1 MSLIELDAV
10 DAGYEENQ
18 VLYDLSVSIDEDQVN
33 CIIGPNGSGKST
45 MLKSIFGMVD
55 IWNGTVTIRGEDVT
69 NDHPREVL
77 ERGVVMLPQGGSVFP
92 EMSVKENLRMGGY
105 LIDDEEF
112 LEQQYEEV
120 FDMFPVLEEKRAQ
133 QAQNLSGGQQ
143 MMVAFGRALM
153 SDPDILLLDEPS
165 AGLAPDLVDNVFE
178 QVEALKE
185 RGRDM
190 LIIEQN
196 VQRVLEIAE
205 YVYVLDQGRLEY
217 EGETE
222 SLRNEQDIMD
232 MYIGERHQ

>member
-1 MSLIELDAV
+1 MSLIEFDGV
-10 DAGYEENQ
+10 DAGYDENQ
-18 VLYDLSVSIDEDQVN
+18 VLHDLSVTVAEDRVN

-45 MLKSIFGMVD
+45 MLKSILGMVD
-55 IWNGTVTIRGEDVT
+55 VWNGTITIRGADVT

-92 EMSVKENLRMGGY
+92 DMSVKENLRMGCY
-105 LIDDEEF
+105 LIDDEAF
-112 LEQQYEEV
+112 IDRQYEEV

-133 QAQNLSGGQQ
+133 RAGDLSGGQQ

-165 AGLAPDLVDNVFE
+165 AGLAPDLVDDVFE
-178 QVEALKE
+178 QVAVLKE

-196 VQRVLEIAE
+196 VRRVLEIAE

-217 EGETE
+217 EGTTE
-222 SLRNEQDIMD
+222 SLRDEEDIME
-232 MYIGERHQ
+232 MYIGGRHG

>member
-10 DAGYEENQ
+10 DAGYGESQ
-18 VLYDLSVSIDEDQVN
+18 VLYDLSVTIDEGQVN

-55 IWNGTVTIRGEDVT
+55 IWSGTVTIRGEDVT
-69 NDHPREVL
+69 NDHPRDVL

-92 EMSVKENLRMGGY
+92 EMTVKENLRMGGY

-120 FDMFPVLEEKRAQ
+120 FDMFPVLGEKRAQ
-133 QAQNLSGGQQ
+133 RAQDLSGGQQ

-165 AGLAPDLVDNVFE
+165 AGLAPDLVDDVFE
-178 QVEALKE
+178 QVEVLKE

-196 VQRVLEIAE
+196 VRRVLEIAE

-222 SLRNEQDIMD
+222 SLRDEEDIMD

>member
-1 MSLIELDAV
+1 
-10 DAGYEENQ
+10 
-18 VLYDLSVSIDEDQVN
+18 
-33 CIIGPNGSGKST
+33 
-45 MLKSIFGMVD
+45 
-55 IWNGTVTIRGEDVT
+55 
-69 NDHPREVL
+69 
-77 ERGVVMLPQGGSVFP
+77 
-92 EMSVKENLRMGGY
+92 MGGY

-112 LEQQYEEV
+112 LEKQYEEV

-133 QAQNLSGGQQ
+133 RAQDLSGGQQ

-178 QVEALKE
+178 QVETLKE

-196 VQRVLEIAE
+196 VRRVLEIAE

-222 SLRNEQDIMD
+222 ALRDEEDIME

>member
-1 MSLIELDAV
+1 MSLIELDSV
-10 DAGYEENQ
+10 DAGYGENQ
-18 VLYDLSVSIDEDQVN
+18 VLYDLSVTIDEDQVN

-55 IWNGTVTIRGEDVT
+55 IWSGTVTIRGEDVT

-112 LEQQYEEV
+112 LEKQYEEV

-133 QAQNLSGGQQ
+133 RAQDLSGGQQ

-178 QVEALKE
+178 QVETLKE

-196 VQRVLEIAE
+196 VRRVLEIAE

-222 SLRNEQDIMD
+222 ALRDEEDIME

>member
-10 DAGYEENQ
+10 DAGYDENQ
-18 VLYDLSVSIDEDQVN
+18 VLYDLSVTVDENQVN

-55 IWNGTVTIRGEDVT
+55 IWSGTVTIRGEDVT

-112 LEQQYEEV
+112 LERQYEEV

-133 QAQNLSGGQQ
+133 QAQDLSGGQQ

-165 AGLAPDLVDNVFE
+165 AGLAPDLVDDVFE
-178 QVEALKE
+178 QVEVLKE

-196 VQRVLEIAE
+196 VRRVLEIAE

-217 EGETE
+217 EGATE
-222 SLRNEQDIMD
+222 ALRDEEDIME

>member
-10 DAGYEENQ
+10 DAGYGENQ
-18 VLYDLSVSIDEDQVN
+18 VLYDLSVTIDEDQVN

-112 LEQQYEEV
+112 LEKQYEEV

-133 QAQNLSGGQQ
+133 QAQDLSGGQQ

-165 AGLAPDLVDNVFE
+165 AGLAPDLVDDVFE
-178 QVEALKE
+178 QVEILKE

-222 SLRNEQDIMD
+222 ALRNEQDIMD

>member
-1 MSLIELDAV
+1 MSLIELDGV
-10 DAGYEENQ
+10 DAGYGENQ
-18 VLYDLSVSIDEDQVN
+18 VIHDLSVSIAEDRVN

-55 IWNGTVTIRGEDVT
+55 VWNGTVTIQEADVT

-77 ERGVVMLPQGGSVFP
+77 ERDVVMLPQSGSVFP
-92 EMSVKENLRMGGY
+92 DMSVKENLRMGAY
-105 LIDDEEF
+105 LIDDETF
-112 LEQQYEEV
+112 LDTQYQEV
-120 FDMFPVLEEKRAQ
+120 FDMFPVLDEKRAQ
-133 QAQNLSGGQQ
+133 QAGDLSGGQQ

-165 AGLAPDLVDNVFE
+165 AGLAPDLVDEVFE
-178 QVEALKE
+178 QVEVLKE

-196 VQRVLEIAE
+196 VRRVLEIAE

-217 EGETE
+217 EGTTE
-222 SLRNEQDIMD
+222 SLRSEQDIME
-232 MYIGERHQ
+232 MYIGERHE